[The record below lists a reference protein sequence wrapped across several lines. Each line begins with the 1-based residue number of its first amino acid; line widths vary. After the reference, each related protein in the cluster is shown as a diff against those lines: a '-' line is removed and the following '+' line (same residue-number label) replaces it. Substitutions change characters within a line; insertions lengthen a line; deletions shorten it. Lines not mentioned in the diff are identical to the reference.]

1 MPEEPTSKP
10 LFSLKELV
18 YIMALI
24 SGYFMQQS
32 TLKQEI
38 NAAVA
43 TIKADKE
50 IVNMQ
55 LAVIKKDI
63 EGLNGRYD
71 FLIRRDLQVATK
83 PKEIKI
89 ETE

>member
-1 MPEEPTSKP
+1 MSTEPTSKP
-10 LFSLKELV
+10 VFSFKELV

-24 SGYFMQQS
+24 SGYLMQQS
-32 TLKQEI
+32 TMKQEI

-43 TIKADKE
+43 SIKADKE
-50 IVNMQ
+50 IVNLQ

-63 EGLNGRYD
+63 DVLNGRYD
-71 FLIRRDLQVATK
+71 FLVRRDLQVATK